1 MDGAILAVSLSST
14 HTFSKENQDS
24 IRLLA
29 GMGVEGDAHSGE
41 TVKHRSR
48 VARDPT
54 QPNLRQVHLMHS
66 ELLDELQAA
75 GHTVLPSQM
84 GENITTKGV
93 DLLNLPLGTQLH
105 LGGRAVIE
113 ITGLRN
119 PCEQMNNISP
129 GLLDATLS
137 KDEAGQVRPL
147 SGVMAIVLEGG
158 TVEPDDSISVE
169 FPPEPHKPLDPV

>member
-1 MDGAILAVSLSST
+1 MDGAVLAVS
-14 HTFSKENQDS
+14 
-24 IRLLA
+24 
-29 GMGVEGDAHSGE
+29 
-41 TVKHRSR
+41 
-48 VARDPT
+48 
-54 QPNLRQVHLMHS
+54 
-66 ELLDELQAA
+66 ELLAA
-75 GHTVLPSQM
+75 GHTVLPGQM

-93 DLLNLPLGTQLH
+93 DLLEFPLGTRLH
-105 LGGRAVIE
+105 LGGSAVIE